1 MAIAPLPL
9 GMPGSVTGDLVTF
22 KTIWMNGAG
31 VYKPGG
37 GFVLT
42 AGTRDVTNTSGTGIL
57 RTGLVMA
64 WNSTTKAYT
73 NFIIGTSSAALTGAG
88 TTLTIN
94 AAGATELVRR
104 VGSTGTFTLTG
115 PEAAAGTVQQRTV
128 TYSAVNTT
136 TGAITITALG
146 TNQVEYVRMN
156 IASTG
161 GNLQLNVSTA
171 AGARVT
177 TANIAWSA
185 TDATYLASINSALD
199 TATGVVG
206 GIVATAIPSVDTD
219 LGVALTY
226 SGTGYAGK
234 TFSPAV
240 VIVYPTSS
248 TSSVVQSV
256 TTAVQGAFA
265 AGSWVSSV
273 DYNTPMSLIEI
284 PPWPSDMSLIT
295 DTYTDWG
302 QIPMAGAIR
311 TAAIIDY
318 PSDTSLQAWL
328 KTQLSTLA
336 GNKFSFSDSIGSGTQ
351 S

>member
-31 VYKPGG
+31 IYKPGG
-37 GFVLT
+37 GLVLT
-42 AGTRDVTNTSGTGIL
+42 ASTRDVTNTSGTGIL

-64 WNSTTKAYT
+64 WNSTSKAYT
-73 NFIIGTSSAALTGAG
+73 NFIIGTSSANLAGGG

-94 AAGATELVRR
+94 AAGAVELVRR

-115 PEAAAGTVQQRTV
+115 PEAASGTVRQTTV
-128 TYSAVNTT
+128 TYSAVNTS
-136 TGAITITALG
+136 TGAITITGLG
-146 TNQVEYVRMN
+146 TNQQDTVRFN

-161 GNLQLNVSTA
+161 GNVQLTVQKPD
-171 AGARVT
+171 GVFVT
-177 TANIAWSA
+177 TASAAWSA
-185 TDATYLASINSALD
+185 TDATYLANINSALD

-206 GIVATAIPSVDTD
+206 GIVATAIAATDTD
-219 LGVALTY
+219 LGFVLTY

-234 TFSPAV
+234 SWTKAQV
-240 VIVYPTSS
+240 ALLPTSS
-248 TSSVVQSV
+248 TLSTVVISTV
-256 TTAVQGAFA
+256 AVQGAFL
-265 AGSWVSSV
+265 AGSWVSDV
-273 DYNTPMSLIEI
+273 NYNTPMSLIEI
-284 PPWPSDMSLIT
+284 PPWPSDMSLIST
-295 DTYTDWG
+295 TYTDWG

-318 PSDTSLQAWL
+318 PTDPSQQTWL